1 MLRIP
6 KRSILIKIVLVVLV
20 RIAIHHFII
29 VSKTT
34 STISASYH
42 HSEEKALTTS
52 HKNTT
57 GIRETETPHDVPTN
71 TDNDILLLST
81 ELDYSLHTI
90 LYSSQIPIPS
100 TCTRAYLIMPF
111 VLVLVFAP
119 PFYLIFRYRQSI
131 KERLEEIEKGF
142 FQFRVYRE
150 IKGTNDDTK
159 RIRCLE
165 LNPAYVEEHRERWT
179 LISLGEYLSQL
190 RPGSEAPRFLKK
202 ELEIVIGSALIK
214 YLGHSYGLA

>member
-1 MLRIP
+1 LFLP
-6 KRSILIKIVLVVLV
+6 
-20 RIAIHHFII
+20 
-29 VSKTT
+29 
-34 STISASYH
+34 
-42 HSEEKALTTS
+42 
-52 HKNTT
+52 
-57 GIRETETPHDVPTN
+57 
-71 TDNDILLLST
+71 
-81 ELDYSLHTI
+81 
-90 LYSSQIPIPS
+90 
-100 TCTRAYLIMPF
+100 
-111 VLVLVFAP
+111 
-119 PFYLIFRYRQSI
+119 RQSI

-150 IKGTNDDTK
+150 IKCTNDDTK